1 MQIPRIPSFLKL
13 KLVLPYPWAIK
24 VSKNRIN
31 CTSLSVA
38 HVTTKDFFSLMMGVM
53 FPILIKGIIS
63 IKSALCRGNYRYTGH
78 THLISLGYTIMFHR
92 D

>member
-1 MQIPRIPSFLKL
+1 MGALSVRRGANMQR
-13 KLVLPYPWAIK
+13 YA
-24 VSKNRIN
+24 
-31 CTSLSVA
+31 TVA
-38 HVTTKDFFSLMMGVM
+38 HVTTKVLFSLMRGLM
-53 FPILIKGIIS
+53 FPILIKGKIS